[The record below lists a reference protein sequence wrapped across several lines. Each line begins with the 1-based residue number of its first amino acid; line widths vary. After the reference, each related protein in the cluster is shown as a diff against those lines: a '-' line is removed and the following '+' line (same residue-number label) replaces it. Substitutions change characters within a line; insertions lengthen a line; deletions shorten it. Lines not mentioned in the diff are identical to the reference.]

1 MCVDMLSECVCKRD
15 RGSVC
20 ACVAENLEGR
30 DQSSEREREGQLD
43 RQKTNYRTA
52 QWSYKKKVIWTQ

>member
-30 DQSSEREREGQLD
+30 ESKREKGR
-43 RQKTNYRTA
+43 
-52 QWSYKKKVIWTQ
+52 

>member
-1 MCVDMLSECVCKRD
+1 MDILSERGCKRD

-30 DQSSEREREGQLD
+30 ESKREKGR
-43 RQKTNYRTA
+43 
-52 QWSYKKKVIWTQ
+52 